1 MSEQIQKTIRA
12 AKDSVWVINDELQKL
27 SEGTSLTEV
36 ARGTIERNVEH
47 LKIVVSNSEIS
58 ESGEDISD
66 LHAAIS
72 AGEAELNK

>member
-1 MSEQIQKTIRA
+1 MSEKIQGTIRA
-12 AKDSVWVINDELQKL
+12 ARNSVWVIENELQKL

-36 ARGTIERNVEH
+36 AKGNIERNVEH